1 MTLTPLQNAWL
12 TIFNFGP
19 AIILGIYKAWWVG
32 LIAVAAT
39 FAISWLITLTVSVNL
54 PIEAMTAWA
63 WLKPM
68 LLGCGVLVV
77 GWWLF

>member
-1 MTLTPLQNAWL
+1 MTPLQNAWC

-32 LIAVAAT
+32 LIAIAAT
-39 FAISWLITLTVSVNL
+39 FILSWLIAFSVTFKL
-54 PIEAMTAWA
+54 PVGAMTAWA
-63 WLKPM
+63 WLKPP
-68 LLGCGVLVV
+68 LLASGVLAA